1 MRLFVG
7 NLSFQTTEVDLQDAF
22 EKFGTVTDCKIM
34 MDRATNRSRGFAFVT
49 MGSASEGE
57 EAMKGLD
64 GKQFDGRAIKVN
76 EARPREEG
84 GGGGGGGGYRGGGGG
99 GGGRSERAAASASA
113 RAAAAT
119 AAAAVVAASAGNP
132 DPRCNAT
139 ETHFSGALATGLRF
153 LLPSLSLIR
162 RFVPPHIRIV
172 DEAPHWI
179 VVEKPAHLLVHPTK
193 PSPKTTLWDELR
205 GLLAF
210 EIACGGQVS
219 IINRLDRETSG
230 LTLVAKD
237 GATASA
243 FGKLMEQR
251 RIHKEYLA
259 LTFGWPA
266 QEAWTVDAPLLRLGE
281 QSPSRIHL
289 KQAVHPLG
297 AAARTRFRVE
307 RRFEKRAAGSRS
319 SARGPRPAACTRSA
333 STWRTRD
340 TRWSA
345 TKSMARMKDATWS
358 SSRPAGRHPSLQRL
372 LLPRHALHSAS
383 LQIDG
388 LGLQWSI
395 GLAEDLATFVAHG

>member
-1 MRLFVG
+1 
-7 NLSFQTTEVDLQDAF
+7 AF
-22 EKFGTVTDCKIM
+22 FC
-34 MDRATNRSRGFAFVT
+34 
-49 MGSASEGE
+49 
-57 EAMKGLD
+57 
-64 GKQFDGRAIKVN
+64 
-76 EARPREEG
+76 P
-84 GGGGGGGGYRGGGGG
+84 
-99 GGGRSERAAASASA
+99 
-113 RAAAAT
+113 
-119 AAAAVVAASAGNP
+119 P
-132 DPRCNAT
+132 
-139 ETHFSGALATGLRF
+139 
-153 LLPSLSLIR
+153 LSLTG
-162 RFVPPHIRIV
+162 RFIPPHIRVV

-243 FGKLMEQR
+243 FCKLMEQR

-259 LTFGWPA
+259 LTWGWPT
-266 QEAWTVDAPLLRLGE
+266 QDDWTVDAPLLRLGE
-281 QSPSRIHL
+281 QAASRIHL

-297 AAARTRFRVE
+297 AAACTRFRVE
-307 RRFEKRAAGSRS
+307 QRFEN
-319 SARGPRPAACTRSA
+319 ARGRFAVVRAWPET
-333 STWRTRD
+333 
-340 TRWSA
+340 
-345 TKSMARMKDATWS
+345 
-358 SSRPAGRHPSLQRL
+358 GRLHQIRVHLAHSGYAVVGDKIYGPDEGCYLEFIETGWTESLAQRL

-395 GLAEDLATFVAHG
+395 GLPDDLATFADHV